1 MAEDAATK
9 DALAK
14 LMAENASMEKEIM
27 NLTKG
32 GSAGLSATKSMGAAE
47 AKSGIK
53 VLNFGTKG
61 TGDEAG
67 KDLGSSWCPPQCSR
81 RTVLGGFFTS

>member
-1 MAEDAATK
+1 MAELAAE

-14 LMAENASMEKEIM
+14 LKAENEEMEKMIAS
-27 NLTKG
+27 LTSSKQPG
-32 GSAGLSATKSMGAAE
+32 GDTLPSFPA
-47 AKSGIK
+47 SGSSSIK
-53 VLNFGTKG
+53 VLSFTTASAN
-61 TGDEAG
+61 EAG

>member
-1 MAEDAATK
+1 MSD

-14 LMAENASMEKEIM
+14 IKAENTMMEAEINALLNSTQASV
-27 NLTKG
+27 G
-32 GSAGLSATKSMGAAE
+32 GDQAATKVMVE
-47 AKSGIK
+47 PTAKGIS
-53 VLNFGTKG
+53 VLSFGKISVS
-61 TGDEAG
+61 DEAG